1 MTENP
6 AVSSVL
12 TELKEASTNTEK
24 LKVLLQRGR
33 ELPQF
38 PKSEQTIQ
46 NRVMGCTTKTYLTVE
61 LIDEDRVQFSAT
73 SDSELTKGFIWIL
86 TQLLQNHT
94 VDQIV
99 QFEAKDLSEILSMSE
114 IMTPSRTNGF
124 LNLIETLKRK
134 TRMLV
139 RQFPKFPSLVIR
151 AESLE
156 PLGSFAEAQAQ
167 YLSPDPKAVQDL
179 AELLRAK
186 KVGVVAHF
194 YMDPEVQGLLTMASE
209 QWPSIAISDSI
220 AMSENAV
227 KMVKQGCEHVA
238 VLGVDFM
245 SENVR
250 IVLDEAG
257 LDHIPVYT
265 MSKDHIGCSLA
276 EAADSIA
283 YEDYLRNSMNL
294 TGPKL
299 HVCYI
304 NTSLRTKAISQ
315 SIVPTISC
323 TSGNVMKTL
332 LQSFAQIEDLR
343 VLYGPDTYMGRNI
356 RDMFNYIADMSDD
369 EIQAIHPDHNRQTVR
384 SLQERFEFFQ
394 EGTCI
399 VHHLFGGEVCKIVR
413 EAYGDAYITAHF
425 EVPGEMFTLAI
436 EARRRGMGCVGST
449 RDILNHITGK
459 VEEQVNERTSDRLQ
473 FILGT
478 ESGMIT
484 SITRSVQSII
494 SKNPS
499 LHDLEVEI
507 VFPVASSAI
516 TTQNQQTEKVVSLPN
531 EMVLVPGAASGEGCS
546 TEGGCANC
554 PYMKMN
560 TLTALKQIVEKIGEG
575 GLEGFYPQEMDSTIQ
590 VNGRQESIHYLGFLP
605 VYEMKRFQE
614 NGVLSDGL
622 VKSLKDMH

>member
-1 MTENP
+1 M
-6 AVSSVL
+6 VSVL
-12 TELKEASTNTEK
+12 TELKEATSSTGK

-33 ELPQF
+33 ELPPF
-38 PKSEQTIQ
+38 PKSEQTIE

-61 LIDEDRVQFSAT
+61 LIDGERVQFSAT

-94 VDQIV
+94 VDEIL
-99 QFEAKDLSEILSMSE
+99 QFEADDLSEILSMSE

-151 AESLE
+151 SDALE
-156 PLGSFAEAQAQ
+156 PLGTFAEAQAQ
-167 YLSPDPKAVQDL
+167 YLNPNPKAVQDL

-209 QWPSIAISDSI
+209 QWPNIAICDSI
-220 AMSENAV
+220 AMSENAL
-227 KMVKQGCEHVA
+227 KMVKEGCEHIA

-250 IVLDEAG
+250 IVLDRAG

-276 EAADSIA
+276 EAADSVA
-283 YEDYLRNSMNL
+283 YEDYLKNSMKL
-294 TGPKL
+294 SGPKL

-304 NTSLRTKAISQ
+304 NTSMRTKAISQ

-323 TSGNVMKTL
+323 TSGNVMKTI
-332 LQSFAQIEDLR
+332 LQGFAQIEDLR
-343 VLYGPDTYMGRNI
+343 ILYGPDTYMGRNI
-356 RDMFNYIADMSDD
+356 RDMFTYIGELTDD
-369 EIQAIHPDHNRQTVR
+369 EIRSIHPDHNRQTLR

-394 EGTCI
+394 EGTCV
-399 VHHLFGGEVCKIVR
+399 VHHLFGGEVCKIAR

-425 EVPGEMFTLAI
+425 EVPGEMFTLAM
-436 EARRRGMGCVGST
+436 EARHRGMGVVGSS
-449 RDILNHITGK
+449 RNILDFITDK
-459 VEEQVNERTSDRLQ
+459 VKEQANERTTDQLQ

-484 SITRSVQSII
+484 AITRSVQTII
-494 SKNPS
+494 SENPS
-499 LHDLEVEI
+499 LKDLEVEI

-516 TTQNQQTEKVVSLPN
+516 TTQNQQTEKVVSLPDN
-531 EMVLVPGAASGEGCS
+531 MALIPGAASGEGCS
-546 TEGGCANC
+546 AEGGCANC

-560 TLTALKQIVEKIGEG
+560 TLTALKQIVERIGEG
-575 GLEGFYPQEMDSTIQ
+575 GLEGFYPQDLDSTIQ
-590 VNGRQESIHYLGFLP
+590 VNGRQESIHDLGFLP
-605 VYEMKRFQE
+605 VYEMKHLQE
-614 NGVLSDGL
+614 NGVLSAEL
-622 VKSLKDMH
+622 VKSLEETN